1 MTSVDLSQAAP
12 ASPARTVY
20 DPGDVLGKGVVQG
33 VDANTSRIM
42 RRPTLIEVENMAAG
56 TTLDVQVKTLPD
68 LAYKSFAVLDGATDT
83 EFLVEFLQPYNFV
96 KLVRTGAQ
104 DAVAAAQFGNV
115 GHGAV

>member
-1 MTSVDLSQAAP
+1 MGQVDLTNEAP

-20 DPGDVLGKGVVQG
+20 DPGDVLGNGVVQG

-42 RRPTLIEVENMAAG
+42 RRPTLIEVENMAAL
-56 TTLDVQVKTLPD
+56 TTIDVQVKTLPD

-96 KLVRTGAQ
+96 RLVRTGAQ
-104 DAVAAAQFGNV
+104 NAVASAQFGNV

>member
-1 MTSVDLSQAAP
+1 MGQVDLSQEAP
-12 ASPARTVY
+12 ASPAIPVY
-20 DPGDVLGKGVVQG
+20 DPGDVLGNGVVQG
-33 VDANTSRIM
+33 ASANESRVM

-68 LAYKSFAVLDGATDT
+68 LAFKSFAVLDGAADT